1 MEITQQYD
9 QKLKVMGYAGV
20 KFLSET
26 MIWTRA
32 PADLQKCGSDLS
44 RARLDPVLAT
54 TPEEKVSPAASLTS
68 HAAELPASQETKPS
82 RRDTAAV
89 HGKQKDCTVQLP
101 FVVITIPCVD

>member
-1 MEITQQYD
+1 TQQHD

-32 PADLQKCGSDLS
+32 PADLQKCASDLS
-44 RARLDPVLAT
+44 RAPLDPVQET
-54 TPEEKVSPAASLTS
+54 TLEEKGPPAAALT
-68 HAAELPASQETKPS
+68 ARAPELPASEPKPG
-82 RRDTAAV
+82 RRDTAAAY
-89 HGKQKDCTVQLP
+89 GEQKDCTVRLP